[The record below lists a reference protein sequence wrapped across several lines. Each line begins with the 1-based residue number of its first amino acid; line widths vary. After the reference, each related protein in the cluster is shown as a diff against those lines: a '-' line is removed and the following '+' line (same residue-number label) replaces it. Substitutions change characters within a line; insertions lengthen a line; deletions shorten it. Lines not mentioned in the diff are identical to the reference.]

1 MSPEAELGRLYDAHA
16 ASMAA
21 FARSLTRSEAD
32 AFDLLQETFVKVARD
47 PALLGGV
54 RDERGFLLRL
64 VRNAAIDLFRR
75 RGVREAVNEA
85 WGESPAARFVP
96 TPDPDEAAF
105 REALKDGLGELPAE
119 QREVVHLKLWEGRTF
134 EAIAELLGLSLN
146 TVASRYRYGLDK
158 LRRRLRPLYEEL
170 R

>member
-16 ASMAA
+16 AAMHA
-21 FARSLTRSEAD
+21 FALNLTRSEAD
-32 AFDLLQETFVKVARD
+32 ARDLLQEAFVKLARQPGFLD
-47 PALLGGV
+47 GV

-64 VRNAAIDLFRR
+64 TRNGAIDLFRR
-75 RGVREAVNEA
+75 RGVREAVVEEL
-85 WGESPAARFVP
+85 GAAAPTMFAS
-96 TPDPDEAAF
+96 TPDPDEGEF
-105 REALKDGLGELPAE
+105 RRALREGLGALPAE

-134 EAIAELLGLSLN
+134 DGIATLLGLPLN